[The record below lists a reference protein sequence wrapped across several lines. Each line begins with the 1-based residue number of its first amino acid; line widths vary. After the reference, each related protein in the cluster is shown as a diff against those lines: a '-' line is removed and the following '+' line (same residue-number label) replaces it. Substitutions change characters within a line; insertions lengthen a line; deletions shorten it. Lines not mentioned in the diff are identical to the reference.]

1 MSNARRHARNTVAL
15 LLAAVVGKGLF
26 LVANLVII
34 KALTV
39 PANGLLQQSYIFG
52 TTFML
57 LTDFGLRG
65 WLVRELSRKRDDE
78 AATRTAFGHALNARL
93 LAGAGALVL
102 ALPAMRA
109 SGYDAQATAFVALF
123 MVYGL
128 IDSVSFICKAGL
140 RARERMGTEAVWSTA
155 GRVGILA
162 LVIAL
167 QRTGHLTIVNIALA
181 HIAGALVEVVGQ
193 YVVLSKCAPVHL
205 FNRFDVRGITATL
218 RVAAP
223 LAALGVVGMMYL
235 RMGTFVLSK
244 MAGEEAVGYYN
255 TAAKFPEA
263 LSFIPLAA
271 VNALV
276 PYLSRHHS
284 DSALLRRYGS
294 LLVRYLGFIALT
306 AAAIFVWETEWFIRL
321 MFKPEYL
328 VAAPVLRWFG
338 AYVFLSAMQYVLA
351 NLLICM
357 NAEWRVV
364 QRFVFCFVVNLVLNL
379 VLVPRW
385 GALGAAVALVAGE
398 ASATVIDTV
407 LLARRGVH
415 LQVRLVGEFVLF
427 VALVSGAM
435 LAVPV
440 DNAWLRVGAGCAVA
454 AVFAGGMALTVDREV
469 VRRVLGKS

>member
-1 MSNARRHARNTVAL
+1 MSNARRHARNATAL

-34 KALTV
+34 KALSV
-39 PANGLLQQSYIFG
+39 PYNGLLQQSYIFG

-57 LTDFGLRG
+57 LSDFGLRG
-65 WLVRELSRKRDDE
+65 WLVRELSRKRDDDV
-78 AATRTAFGHALNARL
+78 ATRAAFGHALNARL

-109 SGYDAQATAFVALF
+109 SGYDAQATAFTALF

-128 IDSVSFICKAGL
+128 VDSVSFLCKAGL

-162 LVIAL
+162 LVVAL
-167 QRTGHLTIVNIALA
+167 QRTGNLTIINIALA
-181 HIAGALVEVVGQ
+181 HIAGALVEVTGQ
-193 YVVLSKCAPVHL
+193 YIDLSKCSPVHL
-205 FNRFDVRGITATL
+205 FNRFDTHGITATL

-244 MAGEEAVGYYN
+244 LAGEEAVGYYN

-263 LSFIPLAA
+263 LAFIPMAA

-276 PYLSRHHS
+276 PHLSRHHS
-284 DSALLRRYGS
+284 DSALLRRYGAF
-294 LLVRYLGFIALT
+294 LIRYLGFTALV
-306 AAAIFVWETEWFIRL
+306 AAAVFMWETEWFIRL

-328 VAAPVLRWFG
+328 VAAPVLKWFG
-338 AYVFLSAMQYVLA
+338 AYVFFSAMQYVLA

-357 NAEWRVV
+357 NAERRVV

-385 GALGAAVALVAGE
+385 GALGAAVALVVGE
-398 ASATVIDTV
+398 ASATVIDTI
-407 LLARRGVH
+407 LLARRGV
-415 LQVRLVGEFVLF
+415 LLPVRLVGEFVLF
-427 VALVSGAM
+427 AALVSGAM
-435 LAVPV
+435 LLVPV
-440 DNAWLRVGAGCAVA
+440 DNAWVRVGVGCTVGA
-454 AVFAGGMALTVDREV
+454 AFAGVMATTVDKTV
-469 VRRVLGKS
+469 VKRVLGRG